1 MKIPTFITVRTMS
14 KRLPRKCLL
23 SFGDVNVLEHVIK
36 RVKHFGLDPIV
47 CTTIEDSDDVI
58 EKIALKEKT
67 KLFRGSTLH
76 KLKRWLDC
84 CDIFGIKKFHTV
96 DADDPFFDA
105 DLIRNSFDLLNKG
118 YDVVYPTESS
128 SAGAASV
135 GFSMT
140 RDIVDKA
147 CKLTGDNKDTEM
159 MWHFIEKIPGLRS
172 TILPEENV
180 NPIKARLTL
189 DYEEDYWLLCTVQRI
204 VGNFA
209 SRKEV
214 DDLFRRN
221 PDLFKINWFRNEEW
235 KQRQSVKSI
244 KE

>member
-1 MKIPTFITVRTMS
+1 MGIQVFITVRTTS
-14 KRLPRKCLL
+14 QRLPQKCLL
-23 SFGDVNVLEHVIK
+23 PFGDGNVLEHIIG
-36 RVKHFGLDPIV
+36 RSLHFGLDPIV
-47 CTTIEDSDDVI
+47 CTTAESTDDVV
-58 EKIALKEKT
+58 EEIAVNENVRC
-67 KLFRGSTLH
+67 FRGSVRH
-76 KLKRWLDC
+76 KLKRWRDC
-84 CDIFGIKKFHTV
+84 CDKYAINTFHTI
-96 DADDPFFDA
+96 DADDPFFEGVLVHKSIA
-105 DLIRNSFDLLNKG
+105 LLAKG

-221 PDLFKINWFRNEEW
+221 PDLFKINWFRNAEW
-235 KQRQSVKSI
+235 KAKQLEK
-244 KE
+244 